1 MAKLDFGGV
10 KEDVVTRKEF
20 AIEQAQKILKNEVV
34 VALGY
39 GIQGQAQSLN
49 LRDNGI
55 KVIIGQENTGVFKKE
70 YDKAIADGWVP
81 GKTLFPMEE
90 AAKRGTIKLF
100 LLNDAGQ
107 KQAWPT
113 IKKTIKKGDALYFS
127 HGFSIVYRDQT
138 GVIPPKDVDVILV
151 APKGSGTS
159 VRRNFVDGSGINCS
173 FAVHQDA
180 TGKAQDRVKA
190 LGIAIG
196 AGYLFPTTFEKEVY
210 SDLTGERGVLMG
222 ALAGIMEAQYNTL
235 REHGH
240 SPSEAFNETVEEL
253 TQSLIRLV
261 DENGMDWMY
270 CNCSETARI
279 GALRWRKRFRD
290 GAKPLFDSLYELVA
304 TGEETR
310 IVLERS
316 KETDYRQVLADE
328 LKEMGNS
335 EMWRAGTT
343 VRSLRPGKPKAKA

>member
-1 MAKLDFGGV
+1 MVKLDFGGV
-10 KEDVVTRKEF
+10 KENVITRQEF
-20 AIEQAQKILKNEVV
+20 TVEKAQKTLKDEVV
-34 VALGY
+34 VSLGY

-49 LRDNGI
+49 MRDNGI
-55 KVIIGQENTGVFKKE
+55 KVIIGQEKEGIFKKE
-70 YDKAIADGWVP
+70 WDKAVADGWKP
-81 GKTLFPMEE
+81 DENLFPMEE
-90 AAKRGTIKLF
+90 AAKKGTIKMF
-100 LLNDAGQ
+100 LLTDAGQ
-107 KQAWPT
+107 KAVWPK
-113 IKKTIKKGDALYFS
+113 IKETLKPGDALYFS
-127 HGFSIVYRDQT
+127 HGFSIVYKEQT
-138 GVIPPKDVDVILV
+138 GVIPPKDIDVILV

-159 VRRNFVDGSGINCS
+159 VRRNFVDGTGINCS
-173 FAVHQDA
+173 FAVHQNA
-180 TGKAQDRVKA
+180 TGKAEDRVKA
-190 LGIAIG
+190 MGIAIG
-196 AGYLFPTTFEKEVY
+196 SGYLFPTTFEKEVY

-290 GAKPLFDSLYELVA
+290 GAKPLFESLYELVA
-304 TGEETR
+304 AGEETR

-316 KETDYRQVLADE
+316 MEPDYRQKLADE
-328 LKEMGNS
+328 LQEMGNS
-335 EMWRAGTT
+335 EMWRAGAT
-343 VRSLRPGKPKAKA
+343 VRSLRPGRQKQQ